1 MLTRPKLIAPFH
13 SARGMAS
20 VSVRV
25 RGRQRFL
32 AQAPG
37 ADVDARGH
45 HEKVAALQA
54 GRQDRLDM
62 LAAQHAAF
70 GDALP
75 FDAPVTIDGA
85 DMHDAADQVRICLL
99 YT

>member
-1 MLTRPKLIAPFH
+1 MLTSPKLIAPFQ
-13 SARGMAS
+13 SARGMTS

-25 RGRQRFL
+25 PGCQHFL

-45 HEKVAALQA
+45 HEKVAALEA

-70 GDALP
+70 GGALS
-75 FDAPVTIDGA
+75 FDAPVAVDGA
-85 DMHDAADQVRICLL
+85 DMHDPAVKPRIAR
-99 YT
+99 T